1 MKLNRMSLNRYTLIC
16 LVLLAAC
23 PMRAGSAI
31 PAARIVPAIGAG
43 AEWHNV
49 NGDSDETG
57 YSRLDQIT
65 VTNAGR
71 LGLAWYLDLPGE
83 ASLEGS
89 PIEAAGVLYFTGAYA
104 TLYAVEGN
112 TRKLIWKFDPKT
124 WEHNPSKMGYNF
136 AANRGAAYAD
146 GKIFFAAL
154 DGRLFALD
162 AKTGQLLWST
172 ETTDPKSGQT
182 VTGAPRVFNGKVII
196 GQAGADFGM
205 RGYVTAY
212 DQQSGKQ
219 VWRFYVVPSSPES
232 NRGDPAMEAAAK
244 TWNGEFWK
252 TTGGGGGPWD
262 SITFD
267 AQLNRIYVGTA
278 NAAPYDPEARSPG
291 GGDNLY
297 TASIVAL
304 DADTGKY
311 VWHYQI
317 NPRDSWDY
325 DCTQQITL
333 ATLAIDGKRR
343 KVLMQAPKNGFF
355 YVIDRQTG
363 RLISAEKLGK
373 VTWADHIDLQTGRP
387 IENPGIRYES
397 GASVIYPFNS
407 GLHSWMRMTYS
418 PATGLVYVPTMQMAT
433 RLHRGAPEDNDF
445 NVFGVNVA
453 SVGSEP
459 GDGKGSL
466 VAWDPVA
473 QNARWHVPLDTLWNG
488 GAVAT
493 AGNVVFQGTGDGW
506 FSAYDAR
513 TGGRLWRRNVGMGII
528 AAPMTYR
535 LGARQYV
542 AVLAGYGGSAAVL
555 SDIMNVGWK
564 YTGPRRLLTF
574 SIDGSAVLPP
584 SQPPSLKVSVQ
595 DNAVEVLDPKMIAMG
610 KAMFMACA
618 ACHGRNAVGTGG
630 PAPDLRE
637 SAVPLSQDGFWAV
650 VHDGTLIEHGMPHF
664 SVFDKPQIEAVRQYV
679 RASARAELAKS
690 SQSSAEGHGAN
701 RALTSTAT
709 ARAGQQ

>member
-1 MKLNRMSLNRYTLIC
+1 LIGLSLF
-16 LVLLAAC
+16 AAQV
-23 PMRAGSAI
+23 SQ
-31 PAARIVPAIGAG
+31 AAAAIGTG
-43 AEWHNV
+43 AEWHNI
-49 NGDSDETG
+49 NGDTDETG
-57 YSRLDQIT
+57 YSRLNQIT
-65 VTNAGR
+65 SANAGR

-83 ASLEGS
+83 ASLEAS
-89 PIEAAGVLYFTGAYA
+89 PIEAGGVLYFTGAYA
-104 TLYAVEGN
+104 TVYAVDGASG
-112 TRKLIWKFDPKT
+112 KLVWKFDPKT

-162 AKTGQLLWST
+162 AKTGRMIWST

-219 VWRFYVVPSSPES
+219 LWRFYVVPSSPES
-232 NRGDPAMEAAAK
+232 NKGDSAMEAAAK
-244 TWNGEFWK
+244 SWNGEFWK
-252 TTGGGGGPWD
+252 KTGGGGGPWD
-262 SITFD
+262 SMSFD
-267 AQLNRIYVGTA
+267 AELNRIYVGTA
-278 NAAPYDPEARSPG
+278 NASPYDPETRSPG

-304 DADTGKY
+304 DADTGQY

-333 ATLAIDGKRR
+333 ATLAIDGKHR

-355 YVIDRQTG
+355 YVLDRQTG
-363 RLISAEKLGK
+363 KLISAEKLGK
-373 VTWADHIDLQTGRP
+373 VTWADHIDLTSGRP
-387 IENPGIRYES
+387 VENPGIRYES
-397 GASVIYPFNS
+397 GSSTIYPFNS

-445 NVFGVNVA
+445 NVFGVNVS
-453 SVGSEP
+453 SVGAEP

-473 QNARWHVPLDTLWNG
+473 QKARWRAPLATLWNG
-488 GAVAT
+488 GTVAT
-493 AGNVVFQGTGDGW
+493 GGNVVFQGTADGW

-513 TGGRLWRRNVGMGII
+513 TGDRLWRQSAGMGIVG
-528 AAPMTYR
+528 APMTYQV
-535 LGARQYV
+535 GGKQYV

-564 YTGPRRLLTF
+564 FTDPRRLLTF
-574 SIDGSAVLPP
+574 SIGGNAVLPP
-584 SQPPSLKVSVQ
+584 SESPTLKVNAQ
-595 DNAVEVLDPKMIAMG
+595 DNAAEVLDPKTIAMG
-610 KAMFMACA
+610 KALFMACA

-637 SAVPLSQDGFWAV
+637 SAVPLSAEAFWTV
-650 VHDGTLIEHGMPHF
+650 VHDGTLIEHGMPRF
-664 SVFDKPQIEAVRQYV
+664 SIFDKPQIEAVRQYV

-690 SQSSAEGHGAN
+690 VSSA
-701 RALTSTAT
+701 AT
-709 ARAGQQ
+709 ARASQQ